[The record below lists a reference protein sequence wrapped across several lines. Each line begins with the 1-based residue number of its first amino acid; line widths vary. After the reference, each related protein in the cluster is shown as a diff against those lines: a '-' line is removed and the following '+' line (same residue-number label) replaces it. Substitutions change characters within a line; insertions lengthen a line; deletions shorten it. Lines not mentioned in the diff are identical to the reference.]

1 MCVFSALQEGTTM
14 NHIFSASLLLTG
26 LLLLPLA
33 SHGAGLTDDTDAA
46 QSMPS
51 ESTTMESSTLE
62 YVEDSVI
69 TTKIKAGLAAEQMSS
84 LVNIH
89 VDTDDAGEVTLSGGA
104 VDQAALDKAVAIAM
118 GVEGVTSVKNDI
130 KVETDR

>member
-1 MCVFSALQEGTTM
+1 M

-26 LLLLPLA
+26 LLLPLA
-33 SHGAGLTDDTDAA
+33 SHGAELTDDTDAA

-104 VDQAALDKAVAIAM
+104 VDQAALDKVVAIAM

-130 KVETDR
+130 KVGTDR

>member
-1 MCVFSALQEGTTM
+1 M

-130 KVETDR
+130 KVETER

>member
-1 MCVFSALQEGTTM
+1 
-14 NHIFSASLLLTG
+14 
-26 LLLLPLA
+26 
-33 SHGAGLTDDTDAA
+33 
-46 QSMPS
+46 
-51 ESTTMESSTLE
+51 MESSTLE

-130 KVETDR
+130 KVETER

>member
-1 MCVFSALQEGTTM
+1 M
-14 NHIFSASLLLTG
+14 NHIFSANLILTG

-33 SHGAGLTDDTDAA
+33 SHGAELNDDSDAV

-84 LVNIH
+84 LINIH
-89 VDTDDAGEVTLSGGA
+89 VDTDEAGEVTLSGDVA
-104 VDQAALDKAVAIAM
+104 DQTALDKAVAIAM

>member
-1 MCVFSALQEGTTM
+1 MCVFSALQEGTTK

-33 SHGAGLTDDTDAA
+33 SHGTELTDDTDAA

-51 ESTTMESSTLE
+51 ESSTMESSTLE

-84 LVNIH
+84 LINIH
-89 VDTDDAGEVTLSGGA
+89 VDTDEAGEVTLSGGA

-130 KVETDR
+130 KVETER

>member
-1 MCVFSALQEGTTM
+1 M
-14 NHIFSASLLLTG
+14 NHTLSTCLFVTG
-26 LLLLPLA
+26 LLLPLA
-33 SHGAGLTDDTDAA
+33 GHAAELNDDTDAV

-51 ESTTMESSTLE
+51 ESTARTSSAME

-69 TTKIKAGLAAEQMSS
+69 TTKIKAGLAAEQVSS

-89 VDTDDAGEVTLSGGA
+89 VDTDEAGEVTLSGGV

-130 KVETDR
+130 KVATDQ

>member
-1 MCVFSALQEGTTM
+1 M
-14 NHIFSASLLLTG
+14 NHIFSANLFLTG
-26 LLLLPLA
+26 LLLLPLT
-33 SHGAGLTDDTDAA
+33 SHGAELTDDTDSA

-104 VDQAALDKAVAIAM
+104 VDQAALDKVVAIAM

-130 KVETDR
+130 KVETER

>member
-1 MCVFSALQEGTTM
+1 M
-14 NHIFSASLLLTG
+14 NHIFSANLLLTG

-33 SHGAGLTDDTDAA
+33 SHGAELNDDSDAV

-51 ESTTMESSTLE
+51 ESTTMESSTME

-84 LVNIH
+84 LINIH
-89 VDTDDAGEVTLSGGA
+89 VDTDEAGEVTLSGGVA
-104 VDQAALDKAVAIAM
+104 DQTALDKAIAIAT
-118 GVEGVTSVKNDI
+118 GVEGVISVKNDI
-130 KVETDR
+130 KVGTER

>member
-1 MCVFSALQEGTTM
+1 
-14 NHIFSASLLLTG
+14 
-26 LLLLPLA
+26 
-33 SHGAGLTDDTDAA
+33 
-46 QSMPS
+46 
-51 ESTTMESSTLE
+51 
-62 YVEDSVI
+62 
-69 TTKIKAGLAAEQMSS
+69 MSS

>member
-1 MCVFSALQEGTTM
+1 M

-33 SHGAGLTDDTDAA
+33 SHGAELNDDSYAA

-51 ESTTMESSTLE
+51 ESSTMESSTLE

-130 KVETDR
+130 KVETER

>member
-1 MCVFSALQEGTTM
+1 M

-33 SHGAGLTDDTDAA
+33 SHGAELTDESDAA

-51 ESTTMESSTLE
+51 ESSTMESSTLE

-104 VDQAALDKAVAIAM
+104 VGQGGAGEGAAVDQAALDKAVAIAT

-130 KVETDR
+130 KVETER

>member
-1 MCVFSALQEGTTM
+1 M

-33 SHGAGLTDDTDAA
+33 SHCAELTDDTDAA

-51 ESTTMESSTLE
+51 ESSTMESSTLE

-89 VDTDDAGEVTLSGGA
+89 VDTDAAGEVTLSGGA
-104 VDQAALDKAVAIAM
+104 VDQAALDKVVAIAM

-130 KVETDR
+130 KVETER